1 MLSAAHLGPLGQ
13 WQVAFIAIGIPVFSF
28 KENPTKT
35 RYSPLT
41 GINERKPLAYKPP
54 SLNAGCEIMVCI
66 SPFSSLDSALKQEVL
81 YIVSEVWIVDLAC

>member
-1 MLSAAHLGPLGQ
+1 MGSFGQ
-13 WQVAFIAIGIPVFSF
+13 WQVSFIVIGIPVSSF

-35 RYSPLT
+35 YYSPFT
-41 GINERKPLAYKPP
+41 GINERKPPAYKPP

-81 YIVSEVWIVDLAC
+81 YIVSEV